1 MDKLRIM
8 FDELDKLD
16 CKLDKLGC
24 KFDELDKL
32 RISSMSW
39 LSWTVSWIIW
49 LSWTVSWVS

>member
-1 MDKLRIM
+1 MDKLDCKLGELGCK

-39 LSWTVSWIIW
+39 ISWTVRSMSW
-49 LSWTVSWVS
+49 LS